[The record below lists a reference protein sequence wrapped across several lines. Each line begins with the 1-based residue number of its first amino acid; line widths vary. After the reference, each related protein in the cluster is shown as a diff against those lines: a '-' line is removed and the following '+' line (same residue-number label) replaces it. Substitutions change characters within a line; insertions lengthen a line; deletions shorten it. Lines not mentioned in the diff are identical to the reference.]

1 MRHDECTFAPA
12 PDRHVVEGDEV
23 EIEGARTPVH
33 HTHPTGLGL
42 DPVEQSQQRIRVE
55 RRADFDDHVEI
66 RTLVVR
72 TADRIGFVHLRGAH
86 HETTEARER
95 ESQIRLAV
103 AEIAPERDEC
113 TVLPT
118 GDRPWEGVLPP
129 EANCGRVDVLV
140 DRWLEFGQR
149 EFDRLHQREGQHGLG
164 HLFGETFEKQVTGRA
179 REIGQRDGHLSV
191 VNRLPEIVG
200 AARLGQVDLDIDV
213 DTQRLWGE
221 SFVVEDTDQ
230 CVDPQVVDQDVI
242 GHEAS
247 RYRFDMTKY
256 DPSRVI
262 ASLRELAERT
272 GGPEGSRRLCWTP
285 EWVAARNLLRES
297 LATLPVDVDV
307 DEAGNLWA
315 YLRGQSPDTLVVGSH
330 LDSVPKG
337 GWLDGALGVMAG
349 LELLRSL
356 ADEYADSRPPVT
368 VALVDWA
375 DEEGAR
381 FGRSLFGSAAVMGT
395 VDVDIARGLVDK
407 EGNRLVDVLPQHGV
421 DIDRLD
427 GARTRL
433 GNVKAYVEVHI
444 EQGPV
449 LESLGRGI
457 STVTGTKG
465 IERERLV
472 FRGQA
477 AHAGTMPMP
486 MRRDSFRAASRF
498 ALAVAEIGERHDGV
512 TTVGAVACRPGV
524 VTAVAG
530 ETTITLDMRHI
541 DAGSLAAMLA
551 ESRTAADAA
560 ADAEGC
566 TVEWEHIFR
575 IPPMPFHPELLDA
588 ARTSVREVEGHD
600 VEIPS
605 GALHDASEM
614 ARSVPTV
621 MIFSS
626 STAGLSHTK
635 EEDTPVEHLNM
646 AADAFDRTCRRAME
660 LVASGRL

>member
-1 MRHDECTFAPA
+1 M
-12 PDRHVVEGDEV
+12 
-23 EIEGARTPVH
+23 
-33 HTHPTGLGL
+33 
-42 DPVEQSQQRIRVE
+42 
-55 RRADFDDHVEI
+55 
-66 RTLVVR
+66 
-72 TADRIGFVHLRGAH
+72 
-86 HETTEARER
+86 
-95 ESQIRLAV
+95 
-103 AEIAPERDEC
+103 
-113 TVLPT
+113 
-118 GDRPWEGVLPP
+118 
-129 EANCGRVDVLV
+129 N
-140 DRWLEFGQR
+140 
-149 EFDRLHQREGQHGLG
+149 
-164 HLFGETFEKQVTGRA
+164 
-179 REIGQRDGHLSV
+179 
-191 VNRLPEIVG
+191 
-200 AARLGQVDLDIDV
+200 
-213 DTQRLWGE
+213 
-221 SFVVEDTDQ
+221 
-230 CVDPQVVDQDVI
+230 
-242 GHEAS
+242 
-247 RYRFDMTKY
+247 KY
-256 DPSRVI
+256 DPARVVT
-262 ASLRELAERT
+262 SLRDLAERT

-285 EWVAARNLLRES
+285 DWVAARNLLRES
-297 LATLPVDVDV
+297 LATLPVDVEV

-315 YLRGQSPDTLVVGSH
+315 YLRGESPDTLVVGSH

-349 LELLRSL
+349 LELLRAL
-356 ADEYADSRPPVT
+356 ADEYAGSRPPIT

-381 FGRSLFGSAAVMGT
+381 FSRSLFGSAAVMGT
-395 VDVDIARGLVDK
+395 VDVEILRGLVDK
-407 EGNRLVDVLPQHGV
+407 EGGRLVDILPQHGV
-421 DIDRLD
+421 DIERLD

-433 GNVKAYVEVHI
+433 RDVKAYVEVHI

-449 LESLGRGI
+449 LESLGHGI

-465 IERERLV
+465 IERERLI

-498 ALAVAEIGERHDGV
+498 ALAVAEIGDRHDGV
-512 TTVGAVACRPGV
+512 TTVGAVACKPGV

-541 DAGSLAAMLA
+541 DAGSLASMFT
-551 ESRTAADAA
+551 ESKAA
-560 ADAEGC
+560 AQAAAEAEGC

-575 IPPMPFHPELLDA
+575 IPPMPFHPKLLDA

-635 EEDTPVEHLNM
+635 EEDTPEDHLHM
-646 AADAFDRTCRRAME
+646 AADAFDRTCRRAMD
-660 LVASGRL
+660 LVAAGELD